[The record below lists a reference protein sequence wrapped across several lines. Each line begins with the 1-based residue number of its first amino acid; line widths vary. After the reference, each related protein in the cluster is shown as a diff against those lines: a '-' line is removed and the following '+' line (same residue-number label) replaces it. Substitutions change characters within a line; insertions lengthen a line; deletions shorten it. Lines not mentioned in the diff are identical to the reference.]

1 MNKQLPDIGIYLAE
15 QALKEYYRPRRQII
29 QLEEIEEF
37 CRQEASLNLY
47 RTYLRLQRQHIDR
60 IVVGMV
66 LANLAEDE
74 QKFVQYHYRDN
85 MGYYLITH
93 KIPYSSTALGRI
105 NKRILTDIRTL
116 LFYSLSADDI
126 FHRAKVIN
134 MIHILD
140 WRIMAL
146 SRKDLV
152 VKTAWLQ
159 DLLEKRQRYRKLLDI
174 MQDCLDIRNGLTRFY
189 TDKLRPA
196 RVDNSSIMRPYYV
209 RVNGMD
215 RWLQTRIDKML
226 DCGII
231 TTPVAVS
238 EIHAWARERKL
249 TETGGFL
256 ASLR

>member
-134 MIHILD
+134 MLHILD

-159 DLLEKRQRYRKLLDI
+159 NLMEKRQRYRKLLDI
-174 MQDCLDIRNGLTRFY
+174 MQDCLDIPEEEQDRQDGDEIALLDALRNKVVAT
-189 TDKLRPA
+189 KLQHP
-196 RVDNSSIMRPYYV
+196 NY
-209 RVNGMD
+209 N
-215 RWLQTRIDKML
+215 
-226 DCGII
+226 
-231 TTPVAVS
+231 VS
-238 EIHAWARERKL
+238 EISQISGISKPTFSRKL
-249 TETGGFL
+249 RQYMV
-256 ASLR
+256 AAYAYIH

>member
-29 QLEEIEEF
+29 QLEEVEEF

-116 LFYSLSADDI
+116 LFYSLTADDI
-126 FHRAKVIN
+126 YHRAKDIK
-134 MIHILD
+134 MLHILD
-140 WRIMAL
+140 SRIMAL
-146 SRKDLV
+146 SR
-152 VKTAWLQ
+152 
-159 DLLEKRQRYRKLLDI
+159 
-174 MQDCLDIRNGLTRFY
+174 
-189 TDKLRPA
+189 
-196 RVDNSSIMRPYYV
+196 
-209 RVNGMD
+209 
-215 RWLQTRIDKML
+215 
-226 DCGII
+226 
-231 TTPVAVS
+231 
-238 EIHAWARERKL
+238 
-249 TETGGFL
+249 
-256 ASLR
+256 

>member
-29 QLEEIEEF
+29 QLEEVEEF

-134 MIHILD
+134 MLHILD

-159 DLLEKRQRYRKLLDI
+159 DLMEKRQRYRKLLDI
-174 MQDCLDIRNGLTRFY
+174 MQDGDEIALLDALRNKVVAT
-189 TDKLRPA
+189 KLQHP
-196 RVDNSSIMRPYYV
+196 NY
-209 RVNGMD
+209 N
-215 RWLQTRIDKML
+215 
-226 DCGII
+226 
-231 TTPVAVS
+231 VS
-238 EIHAWARERKL
+238 EISQISGISKPTVSRKL
-249 TETGGFL
+249 RQYIV
-256 ASLR
+256 AAYAYIH